1 MLHQKMQDAINQQV
15 NAEYYSAYLYLAMAA
30 KFADL
35 GLSGGTNWMKVQSQ
49 EELVHAGMF
58 VDYII
63 ERGGE
68 LELADVKAH
77 GKEWTTPL
85 SIFEYALAHEQHVT
99 ELIGDLADLA
109 LQLKDHS
116 TFQFLQWFIAEQV
129 EEEASAQ
136 DVIDKLRLAGET
148 AGGLYQVDR
157 ELATRVF
164 TPPVAAGANA

>member
-1 MLHQKMQDAINQQV
+1 MLNDRMQEALNRQV

-35 GLSGGTNWMKVQSQ
+35 GLPGGVNWMKVQFQ
-49 EELVHAGMF
+49 EELAHAGMIF
-58 VDYII
+58 DYVL

-68 LELADVKAH
+68 MELTDIVAH
-77 GKEWTTPL
+77 AKEWTTPL
-85 SIFEYALAHEQHVT
+85 SVFEYALAHERHVT
-99 ELIGDLADLA
+99 ELIGGLADLA
-109 LQLKDHS
+109 LEIRDHS

-148 AGGLYQVDR
+148 AGGLYQVDK
-157 ELATRVF
+157 ELAARVF
-164 TPPVAAGANA
+164 TPPAAAAT